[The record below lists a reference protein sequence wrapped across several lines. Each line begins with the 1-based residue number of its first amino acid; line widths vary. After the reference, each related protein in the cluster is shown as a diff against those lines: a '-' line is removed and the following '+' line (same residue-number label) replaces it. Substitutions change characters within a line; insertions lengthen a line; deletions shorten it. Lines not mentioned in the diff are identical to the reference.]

1 MAIDIN
7 RGTSG
12 VIKLPAEVSSEIWSN
27 TLENSAVQA
36 RARKVALP
44 AGGLTIPMITGDPE
58 AGWVNETDEKP
69 VSDSKFGSKVMTP
82 YKMAVIELFSDEFRR
97 DLPGLYAELVRRL
110 PYALGRKFDKAAL
123 GIEEAPGTG
132 FDTLADAPE
141 IALDGTIKPF
151 LSGLKSVAANKGVVD
166 GWTLTEEA
174 RVDALNI
181 ADSMNRPLLV
191 SDYSTAGQVGTILG
205 KPVSTTRA
213 IDGSNVAGFAGEWS
227 SAVWGAVEDIQI
239 DINDRGSVTRGGEQI
254 NLWQRNMFAVRAE
267 IEVGFVLRDPKRFVK
282 FTSAGDSGAGESG
295 SGDSGAGA

>member
-7 RGTSG
+7 RGTTG
-12 VIKLPAEVSSEIWSN
+12 VIKLPAAVSTEIWAN

-82 YKMAVIELFSDEFRR
+82 YKLAVIELFSDEFRR
-97 DLPGLYAELVRRL
+97 DLPGLYAELARRL
-110 PYALGRKFDKAAL
+110 PFALGRKFDKAAL
-123 GIEEAPGTG
+123 GLEAAPGTG
-132 FDTLADAPE
+132 FDTLADAPA

-174 RVDALNI
+174 RIDALNI

-191 SDYSTAGQVGTILG
+191 SDYATAGQVGTILG
-205 KPVSTTRA
+205 NPVSTTRA
-213 IDGSNVAGFAGEWS
+213 LDGTQVAGFAGEWS
-227 SAVWGAVEDIQI
+227 SAVWGAVEDIKI
-239 DINDRGSVTRGGEQI
+239 DINDRGSVTKGGEQI

-267 IEVGFVLRDPKRFVK
+267 VEVGFVVRDPKRFVK
-282 FTSAGDSGAGESG
+282 FTPAAET
-295 SGDSGAGA
+295 AA

>member
-7 RGTSG
+7 RGTAG
-12 VIKLPAEVSSEIWSN
+12 VIKLPAEVSSEIWAN

-123 GIEEAPGTG
+123 GLEDAPGTG
-132 FDTLADAPE
+132 FDTLKDAPE
-141 IALDGTIKPF
+141 IKLDGTIKPF
-151 LSGLKSVAANKGVVD
+151 MSGLKSVAANKGIVD

-213 IDGSNVAGFAGEWS
+213 IEGSKIAGFAGEWS

-239 DINDRGSVTRGGEQI
+239 DINDRGSVNRGGEQI

-267 IEVGFVLRDPKRFVK
+267 IEVGFILRDPKRFVK
-282 FTSAGDSGAGESG
+282 FTSAGD
-295 SGDSGAGA
+295 AGAAA

>member
-12 VIKLPAEVSSEIWSN
+12 VIKLPAEVSSEIWAN

-69 VSDSKFGSKVMTP
+69 VSDSKFSSKVMTP

-123 GIEEAPGTG
+123 GLEDAPGTG
-132 FDTLADAPE
+132 FDTLKDAPE

-213 IDGSNVAGFAGEWS
+213 IEGSKIAGFAGEWS

-282 FTSAGDSGAGESG
+282 FTAAATGGD
-295 SGDSGAGA
+295 AGAAA

>member
-7 RGTSG
+7 RGTAG
-12 VIKLPAEVSSEIWSN
+12 VIKLPAEVSSEIWAN

-69 VSDSKFGSKVMTP
+69 VSDSKFSSKVMTP

-123 GIEEAPGTG
+123 GLEDAPGTG
-132 FDTLADAPE
+132 FDTLKDAPE

-213 IDGSNVAGFAGEWS
+213 IEGSKIAGFAGEWS

-282 FTSAGDSGAGESG
+282 FTAAATGGD
-295 SGDSGAGA
+295 AGAAA

>member
-12 VIKLPAEVSSEIWSN
+12 VIKLPAEVSSEIWAN

-123 GIEEAPGTG
+123 GLEDAPGTG
-132 FDTLADAPE
+132 FDTLKDAPE

-151 LSGLKSVAANKGVVD
+151 LSGMKSVAANQGVVD

-213 IDGSNVAGFAGEWS
+213 LEGSKIAGFAGEWS
-227 SAVWGAVEDIQI
+227 SAIWGAVEDIQI
-239 DINDRGSVTRGGEQI
+239 DINDRGSVTRGKEQI

-267 IEVGFVLRDPKRFVK
+267 IEVGFILRDPKRFVK
-282 FTSAGDSGAGESG
+282 FTAAATGGD
-295 SGDSGAGA
+295 AGAAA

>member
-12 VIKLPAEVSSEIWSN
+12 VIKLPAEVSSEIWAN

-123 GIEEAPGTG
+123 GLEDAPGTG
-132 FDTLADAPE
+132 FDTLKDAPE

-151 LSGLKSVAANKGVVD
+151 LSGMKSVAANQGVVD

-213 IDGSNVAGFAGEWS
+213 LEGSKIAGFAGEWS
-227 SAVWGAVEDIQI
+227 SAIWGAVEDIQI
-239 DINDRGSVTRGGEQI
+239 DINDRGSVTRGGKQI

-267 IEVGFVLRDPKRFVK
+267 IEVGFILRDPKRFVK
-282 FTSAGDSGAGESG
+282 FTAAATGGD
-295 SGDSGAGA
+295 AGAAA

>member
-12 VIKLPAEVSSEIWSN
+12 VIKLPAEVSSEIWAN

-123 GIEEAPGTG
+123 GLEDAPGTG
-132 FDTLADAPE
+132 FDTLKDAPE

-151 LSGLKSVAANKGVVD
+151 LSGMKSVAANQGVVD

-213 IDGSNVAGFAGEWS
+213 LEGSKIAGFAGEWS
-227 SAVWGAVEDIQI
+227 SAIWGAVEDIQI
-239 DINDRGSVTRGGEQI
+239 DINDRGSVTRGGKQI

-267 IEVGFVLRDPKRFVK
+267 IEVGFILRDPKRFMK
-282 FTSAGDSGAGESG
+282 FTAAATGGD
-295 SGDSGAGA
+295 AGAAA

>member
-12 VIKLPAEVSSEIWSN
+12 VIKLPAEVSSEIWAN

-44 AGGLTIPMITGDPE
+44 AGGLTIPMMTGDPE

-123 GIEEAPGTG
+123 GLEDAPGTG
-132 FDTLADAPE
+132 FDTLKDAPE

-151 LSGLKSVAANKGVVD
+151 LSGMKSVAANQGVVD

-213 IDGSNVAGFAGEWS
+213 LEGSKIAGFAGEWS
-227 SAVWGAVEDIQI
+227 SAIWGAVEDIQI
-239 DINDRGSVTRGGEQI
+239 DINDRGSVTRGGKQI

-267 IEVGFVLRDPKRFVK
+267 IEVGFILRDPKRFVK
-282 FTSAGDSGAGESG
+282 FTAAATGGD
-295 SGDSGAGA
+295 AGAAA

>member
-12 VIKLPAEVSSEIWSN
+12 VIKLPAEVSSEIWAN

-123 GIEEAPGTG
+123 GLEDAPGTG
-132 FDTLADAPE
+132 FDTLKDAPE
-141 IALDGTIKPF
+141 IKLDGTIKPF
-151 LSGLKSVAANKGVVD
+151 LSGMKSVAANKGIVD

-213 IDGSNVAGFAGEWS
+213 LEGSNVAGFAGEWS

-239 DINDRGSVTRGGEQI
+239 DINDRGSVTRGGKQI

-267 IEVGFVLRDPKRFVK
+267 IEVGFILRDPKRFVK
-282 FTSAGDSGAGESG
+282 FTSAGD
-295 SGDSGAGA
+295 AGAAA

>member
-12 VIKLPAEVSSEIWSN
+12 VIKLPAEVSSEIWAN

-123 GIEEAPGTG
+123 GLEDAPGTG
-132 FDTLADAPE
+132 FDTLKDAPE

-151 LSGLKSVAANKGVVD
+151 LSGMKSVAANQGVVD

-213 IDGSNVAGFAGEWS
+213 LEGSKIAGFAGEWS
-227 SAVWGAVEDIQI
+227 SAIWGAVEDIQI
-239 DINDRGSVTRGGEQI
+239 DINDRGSVTRGGKQI

-267 IEVGFVLRDPKRFVK
+267 IEVGFILRDPKRFVK
-282 FTSAGDSGAGESG
+282 FTAAATGGDP
-295 SGDSGAGA
+295 

>member
-12 VIKLPAEVSSEIWSN
+12 VIKLPAEVSSEIWAN

-44 AGGLTIPMITGDPE
+44 AGGLTIPMITGHPE

-123 GIEEAPGTG
+123 GLEDAPGTG
-132 FDTLADAPE
+132 FDTLKDAPE

-151 LSGLKSVAANKGVVD
+151 LSGMKSVAANQGVVD

-213 IDGSNVAGFAGEWS
+213 LEGSKIAGFAGEWS
-227 SAVWGAVEDIQI
+227 SAIWGAVEDIQI
-239 DINDRGSVTRGGEQI
+239 DINDRGSVTRGGKQI

-267 IEVGFVLRDPKRFVK
+267 IEVGFILRDPKRFVK
-282 FTSAGDSGAGESG
+282 FTAAATGGD
-295 SGDSGAGA
+295 AGAAA

>member
-12 VIKLPAEVSSEIWSN
+12 VIKLPAEVSSEIWAN

-69 VSDSKFGSKVMTP
+69 VSDSKFSSKVMTP

-123 GIEEAPGTG
+123 GLEDAPGTG
-132 FDTLADAPE
+132 FDTLKDAPE

-213 IDGSNVAGFAGEWS
+213 IEGSKIAGFAGEWS

-239 DINDRGSVTRGGEQI
+239 DINDRGSVTRGGKQI

-282 FTSAGDSGAGESG
+282 FTAAATGGD
-295 SGDSGAGA
+295 AGAAA

>member
-12 VIKLPAEVSSEIWSN
+12 VIKLPAEVSSEIWAN

-123 GIEEAPGTG
+123 GLEDAPGTG
-132 FDTLADAPE
+132 FDTLKDAPE
-141 IALDGTIKPF
+141 IKLDGTIKPF
-151 LSGLKSVAANKGVVD
+151 MSGLKSVAANKGIVD

-213 IDGSNVAGFAGEWS
+213 IEGTNIAGFAGEWS
-227 SAVWGAVEDIQI
+227 SAAWGAVEDIQI
-239 DINDRGSVTRGGEQI
+239 DINDRGSVTRGGKQI

-267 IEVGFVLRDPKRFVK
+267 IEVGFILRDPKRFVK
-282 FTSAGDSGAGESG
+282 FTSAGD
-295 SGDSGAGA
+295 AGAAA

>member
-12 VIKLPAEVSSEIWSN
+12 VIKLPAEVSSEIWAN

-58 AGWVNETDEKP
+58 AGWVNETAEKP
-69 VSDSKFGSKVMTP
+69 VSDSKFDSKVMTP
-82 YKMAVIELFSDEFRR
+82 YKLAVIELFSDEFRR

-123 GIEEAPGTG
+123 GIENAPGTG
-132 FDTLADAPE
+132 FDTLKDAPE

-151 LSGLKSVAANKGVVD
+151 LSGMKSVAANQGVVD

-191 SDYSTAGQVGTILG
+191 SDYSMAGSVGTILG

-213 IDGSNVAGFAGEWS
+213 IEGSKIAGFAGEWS
-227 SAVWGAVEDIQI
+227 SAVWGAVEDIKI
-239 DINDRGSVTRGGEQI
+239 DINDRGSVTRGSEQI

-267 IEVGFVLRDPKRFVK
+267 VEVGFVLRDPKRFVK
-282 FTSAGDSGAGESG
+282 FTSAAGGSGA
-295 SGDSGAGA
+295 AA

>member
-7 RGTSG
+7 RGTAG
-12 VIKLPAEVSSEIWSN
+12 VIKLPAEVSSEIWAN

-36 RARKVALP
+36 RARKVTLP

-69 VSDSKFGSKVMTP
+69 VSDSKFASKVMTP

-97 DLPGLYAELVRRL
+97 DLPGLYGELVRRL

-123 GIEEAPGTG
+123 GLEDAPGTG
-132 FDTLADAPE
+132 FDTLKDAPE
-141 IALDGTIKPF
+141 IKLDGTIKPF
-151 LSGLKSVAANKGVVD
+151 MSGLKSVAANKGIVD

-191 SDYSTAGQVGTILG
+191 PDYSTAGQVGTILG

-213 IDGSNVAGFAGEWS
+213 IEGTNIAGFAGEWS
-227 SAVWGAVEDIQI
+227 SAAWGAVEDIQI
-239 DINDRGSVTRGGEQI
+239 DINDRGSVNRNGEQI

-267 IEVGFVLRDPKRFVK
+267 IEVGFILRDPKRFVK
-282 FTSAGDSGAGESG
+282 FTAAGD
-295 SGDSGAGA
+295 AGASQ

>member
-12 VIKLPAEVSSEIWSN
+12 VIKLPAEVSSEIWAN

-123 GIEEAPGTG
+123 GLEDAPGTG
-132 FDTLADAPE
+132 FDTLKDAPE

-239 DINDRGSVTRGGEQI
+239 DINDRGSVTRGGKQI

-282 FTSAGDSGAGESG
+282 FTSAGD
-295 SGDSGAGA
+295 AGAAA

>member
-7 RGTSG
+7 RGTAG
-12 VIKLPAEVSSEIWSN
+12 VIKLPAEVSSEIWAN

-123 GIEEAPGTG
+123 GLEDAPGTG
-132 FDTLADAPE
+132 FDTLKDAPE
-141 IALDGTIKPF
+141 IKLDGTIKPF
-151 LSGLKSVAANKGVVD
+151 INGMQTVVAAD
-166 GWTLTEEA
+166 GSVEGFALSEA
-174 RVDALNI
+174 ESINTLNI
-181 ADSMNRPLLV
+181 QDGNGRPLLV
-191 SDYSTAGQVGTILG
+191 QDYSTTGRVGTILG
-205 KPVSTTRA
+205 QPVSTTKA
-213 IDGSNVAGFAGEWS
+213 FNGTNIAGITGEWS

-267 IEVGFVLRDPKRFVK
+267 IEVGFILRDPKRFVK
-282 FTSAGDSGAGESG
+282 FTKADSAA
-295 SGDSGAGA
+295 AA

>member
-7 RGTSG
+7 RGTAG
-12 VIKLPAEVSSEIWSN
+12 VIKLPSAVSNEIWAN

-44 AGGLTIPMITGDPE
+44 AGGMTIPMITGDPE

-82 YKMAVIELFSDEFRR
+82 YKLAVIELFSDEFRR

-110 PYALGRKFDKAAL
+110 PFALGAKFDKAAL
-123 GIEEAPGTG
+123 GIEKAPGSG
-132 FDTLADAPE
+132 FDTLADAPS

-151 LSGLKSVAANKGVVD
+151 LNGLKAVAANRGVVD

-174 RVDALNI
+174 RIDALNI
-181 ADSMNRPLLV
+181 SDSMQRPLLV
-191 SDYSTAGQVGTILG
+191 SDYSSAGSVGTILS

-213 IDGSNVAGFAGEWS
+213 LDGTPIAGIAGEWN
-227 SAVWGAVEDIQI
+227 SAVWGAVEDIKI
-239 DINDRGSVTRGGEQI
+239 DINDRGSVAKGGVQI

-267 IEVGFVLRDPKRFVK
+267 VEVGFIVRDPKRFVK
-282 FTSAGDSGAGESG
+282 FTPQAAQ
-295 SGDSGAGA
+295 

>member
-12 VIKLPAEVSSEIWSN
+12 VIKLPAEVSSEIWAN

-123 GIEEAPGTG
+123 GLEDAPGTG
-132 FDTLADAPE
+132 FDTLKDAPE

-151 LSGLKSVAANKGVVD
+151 LSGMKSVAANQGVVD

-213 IDGSNVAGFAGEWS
+213 LEGSKIAGFAGEWS
-227 SAVWGAVEDIQI
+227 SAIWGAVEDIQI
-239 DINDRGSVTRGGEQI
+239 DINDRGSVTRGKEQI

-267 IEVGFVLRDPKRFVK
+267 IEVGFILRDPKRFVK
-282 FTSAGDSGAGESG
+282 FTSAGAAGSSDSGA
-295 SGDSGAGA
+295 AA

>member
-12 VIKLPAEVSSEIWSN
+12 VIKLPAEVSSEIWAN

-123 GIEEAPGTG
+123 GLEDAPGTG
-132 FDTLADAPE
+132 FDTLKDAPE

-282 FTSAGDSGAGESG
+282 FTSAGD
-295 SGDSGAGA
+295 AGAAA

>member
-12 VIKLPAEVSSEIWSN
+12 VIKLPAEVSTEIWAN

-58 AGWVNETDEKP
+58 AGWVNETAEKP
-69 VSDSKFGSKVMTP
+69 VSDSKFDSKVMTP
-82 YKMAVIELFSDEFRR
+82 YKLAVIELFSDEFRR

-123 GIEEAPGTG
+123 GIENAPGTG
-132 FDTLADAPE
+132 FDTLKDAPE

-151 LSGLKSVAANKGVVD
+151 LSGMKSVAANQGVVD

-191 SDYSTAGQVGTILG
+191 SDYSTAGSVGTILG

-213 IDGSNVAGFAGEWS
+213 IEGSKIAGFAGEWS
-227 SAVWGAVEDIQI
+227 SAVWGAVEDIKI
-239 DINDRGSVTRGGEQI
+239 DINDRGSVTRGSEQI

-267 IEVGFVLRDPKRFVK
+267 VEVGFVLRDPKRFVK
-282 FTSAGDSGAGESG
+282 FTSAGD
-295 SGDSGAGA
+295 AGAAA

>member
-7 RGTSG
+7 RGTTG
-12 VIKLPAEVSSEIWSN
+12 VIKLPAAVSTEIWAN

-82 YKMAVIELFSDEFRR
+82 YKLAVIELFSDEFRR

-110 PYALGRKFDKAAL
+110 PFALGRKFDKAAL
-123 GIEEAPGTG
+123 GIEDAPGTG
-132 FDTLADAPE
+132 FDTLKDAPA

-174 RVDALNI
+174 RIDALNI

-191 SDYSTAGQVGTILG
+191 SDYATAGQVGTILG

-213 IDGSNVAGFAGEWS
+213 LDGTKVAGFAGEWS
-227 SAVWGAVEDIQI
+227 SAVWGAVEDIKI
-239 DINDRGSVTRGGEQI
+239 DINDRGSVTKGGEQI

-267 IEVGFVLRDPKRFVK
+267 VEVGFVVRDPKRFVK
-282 FTSAGDSGAGESG
+282 FTPAAEV
-295 SGDSGAGA
+295 AA

>member
-12 VIKLPAEVSSEIWSN
+12 VIKLPAEVSSEIWAN

-58 AGWVNETDEKP
+58 AGWVNETAEKP
-69 VSDSKFGSKVMTP
+69 VSDSKFDSKVMTP
-82 YKMAVIELFSDEFRR
+82 YKLAVIELFSDEFRR
-97 DLPGLYAELVRRL
+97 DLPGLYAELARRL
-110 PYALGRKFDKAAL
+110 PFALGRKFDKAAL
-123 GIEEAPGTG
+123 GLEAAPGTG
-132 FDTLADAPE
+132 FDTLADAPA

-151 LSGLKSVAANKGVVD
+151 LTGLKTVAANKGVVD

-174 RVDALNI
+174 RIDALNI

-213 IDGSNVAGFAGEWS
+213 LDGSKVAGFAGEWS
-227 SAVWGAVEDIQI
+227 SAVWGAVEDIKI
-239 DINDRGSVTRGGEQI
+239 DMNDRGSVTKDGQQI

-267 IEVGFVLRDPKRFVK
+267 VEVGFVVRDPKRFVK
-282 FTSAGDSGAGESG
+282 FTPAAAGSS
-295 SGDSGAGA
+295 S

>member
-12 VIKLPAEVSSEIWSN
+12 VIKLPAEVSSEIWAN

-69 VSDSKFGSKVMTP
+69 VSDSKFSSKVMTP

-123 GIEEAPGTG
+123 GLEDAPGTG
-132 FDTLADAPE
+132 FDTLKDAPE
-141 IALDGTIKPF
+141 IKLDGTIKPF
-151 LSGLKSVAANKGVVD
+151 LSGLKSVAANKGIVD

-213 IDGSNVAGFAGEWS
+213 IEGTNIAGFAGEWS

-267 IEVGFVLRDPKRFVK
+267 IEVGFILRDPKRFVK
-282 FTSAGDSGAGESG
+282 FTAAAGD
-295 SGDSGAGA
+295 AGASQ

>member
-12 VIKLPAEVSSEIWSN
+12 VIKLPAEVSSEIWAN

-44 AGGLTIPMITGDPE
+44 AGGLTIPMIAGDPE

-69 VSDSKFGSKVMTP
+69 VSDSKFASKVMTP
-82 YKMAVIELFSDEFRR
+82 YKLAVIELFSDEFRR

-123 GIEEAPGTG
+123 GIENAPGTG
-132 FDTLADAPE
+132 FDTLKDAPE

-151 LSGLKSVAANKGVVD
+151 LGGLKSVAANQGVVD

-191 SDYSTAGQVGTILG
+191 SDYSTAGSVGTILG

-213 IDGSNVAGFAGEWS
+213 IEGSKIAGFAGEWS

-239 DINDRGSVTRGGEQI
+239 DINDRGSVSRGGEQI

-267 IEVGFVLRDPKRFVK
+267 VEVGFVVRDPKRFVK
-282 FTSAGDSGAGESG
+282 FTSAGD
-295 SGDSGAGA
+295 AGAAA

>member
-12 VIKLPAEVSSEIWSN
+12 VIKLPAEVSSEIWAN

-123 GIEEAPGTG
+123 GLEDAPGTG
-132 FDTLADAPE
+132 FDTLKDAPE

-151 LSGLKSVAANKGVVD
+151 LSGMKSVAANQGVVD

-213 IDGSNVAGFAGEWS
+213 LEGSKIAGFAGEWS
-227 SAVWGAVEDIQI
+227 SAIWGAVEDIQI
-239 DINDRGSVTRGGEQI
+239 DINDRGSVTRGGKQI

-267 IEVGFVLRDPKRFVK
+267 IEVGFILRDPKRFVK
-282 FTSAGDSGAGESG
+282 FTPAAAGSS
-295 SGDSGAGA
+295 S

>member
-12 VIKLPAEVSSEIWSN
+12 VIKLPAEVSSEIWAN

-69 VSDSKFGSKVMTP
+69 VSDSKFSSKVMTP

-123 GIEEAPGTG
+123 GLEDAPGTG
-132 FDTLADAPE
+132 FDTLKDAPE

-213 IDGSNVAGFAGEWS
+213 IEGSKIAGFAGEWP

-282 FTSAGDSGAGESG
+282 FTAAATGGD
-295 SGDSGAGA
+295 AGAAA

>member
-7 RGTSG
+7 RGTAG
-12 VIKLPAEVSSEIWSN
+12 VIKLPAEVSSEIWAN

-69 VSDSKFGSKVMTP
+69 VSDSKFSSKVMTP

-123 GIEEAPGTG
+123 GLEEAPGTG

-151 LSGLKSVAANKGVVD
+151 RAGLKSVAANQGVVD

-174 RVDALNI
+174 RVDALDI
-181 ADSMNRPLLV
+181 ADGINRPLLV

-213 IDGSNVAGFAGEWS
+213 LEGSNVAGFAGEWS

-239 DINDRGSVTRGGEQI
+239 DINDRGSVSRGGEQI

-267 IEVGFVLRDPKRFVK
+267 IEVGFVLRDSSRFVK
-282 FTSAGDSGAGESG
+282 LTKGADSNP
-295 SGDSGAGA
+295 

>member
-12 VIKLPAEVSSEIWSN
+12 VIKLPAEVSSEIWAN

-82 YKMAVIELFSDEFRR
+82 YKLAVIELFSDEFRR

-110 PYALGRKFDKAAL
+110 PFALGTKFDKAAL
-123 GIEEAPGTG
+123 GIEDAPGTG
-132 FDTLADAPE
+132 FDTLADAPAV
-141 IALDGTIKPF
+141 ALDGTIKPF
-151 LSGLKSVAANKGVVD
+151 LTGLKSVAKNKGTID

-174 RVDALNI
+174 RIDALNI

-191 SDYSTAGQVGTILG
+191 SDYATTGQVGTILG
-205 KPVSTTRA
+205 NPVSTTRA
-213 IDGSNVAGFAGEWS
+213 LDGTQVAGIAGEWA
-227 SAVWGAVEDIQI
+227 SAVWGAVEDIKI
-239 DINDRGSVTRGGEQI
+239 DINDRGSVTKGGQQI

-267 IEVGFVLRDPKRFVK
+267 VEVGFIVRDPKRFVK
-282 FTSAGDSGAGESG
+282 FTPAA
-295 SGDSGAGA
+295 